1 MVNKKELTEKRRRK
15 KSDEKSPDVQLS
27 ENESFLTEILNYKIE
42 ERKKVSSYL
51 GEINQN
57 IRILKN
63 ILNEVK

>member
-1 MVNKKELTEKRRRK
+1 MATKKELTEKRRRK
-15 KSDEKSPDVQLS
+15 KSDEKSPDVQVS
-27 ENESFLTEILNYKIE
+27 ENEGFLTGILNSNIA

-51 GEINQN
+51 GQINQN